1 MSEAQRSASF
11 MSPGLS
17 VKLPLRKEN
26 DARLLR
32 DERSDRAD
40 GGRLPWKDDRAD
52 GGRKL
57 MVGLVYRLLRRG
69 ATLVSLGLRA
79 TRVVVLYSHL
89 FVGASGCLGGVGAL
103 RMFLRRLARSYG
115 PLLGSNCGVDF
126 VMAALQP
133 RDPAR

>member
-26 DARLLR
+26 DALDER
-32 DERSDRAD
+32 DDRSDRAD

-57 MVGLVYRLLRRG
+57 MFDVVGVYSRLCCE
-69 ATLVSLGLRA
+69 A
-79 TRVVVLYSHL
+79 
-89 FVGASGCLGGVGAL
+89 
-103 RMFLRRLARSYG
+103 
-115 PLLGSNCGVDF
+115 
-126 VMAALQP
+126 
-133 RDPAR
+133 